1 MSMVKFDVSLNTVW
15 FTQYLKALRLLS
27 LTLALGATTSGIL
40 AARLA
45 GYIALSGPD
54 TARQIRLIVL
64 VTVAG
69 LAVQTGANLIND
81 YFEGSFKYRQ
91 PGRPV
96 RRRGMTEA
104 AALRD
109 QELRRYRFL
118 GRERTAF
125 DITIFAGGIGLM
137 GLASVIG
144 LYLVWISRWG
154 MLVIGLVG
162 VIGSYAYTGEPFVY
176 KRRGMGALMSWV
188 LMGPLMN
195 LGAWYPFGGGW
206 SWYPVLI
213 GLPLSFLVPALMLS
227 NEMRDFHR
235 DRRVVAGT
243 LSTRI
248 GPALTR
254 RLYTSLLAASFLSA
268 IGLVLG
274 RVLPPNYLAV
284 LLLLPLALRARSSVQ
299 SHAPAGIPWTNALHL
314 AFFAISTLVLLY
326 APVS

>member
-1 MSMVKFDVSLNTVW
+1 MSMVKYDLSLNTGW
-15 FTQYLKALRLLS
+15 ITQYVKALRLLS
-27 LTLALGATTSGIL
+27 LTLALGGTTSGIL
-40 AARLA
+40 AARRA
-45 GYIALSGPD
+45 GYIAFSGSDVVRAIP
-54 TARQIRLIVL
+54 LIIV
-64 VTVAG
+64 VTIAG
-69 LAVQTGANLIND
+69 LALQTGANLIND

-96 RRRGMTEA
+96 RRRGMTQA

-125 DITIFAGGIGLM
+125 DILVFTTGLGLM

-144 LYLVWISRWG
+144 LYLVWLSGWG
-154 MLVIGLVG
+154 MLLIGLVG
-162 VIGSYAYTGEPFVY
+162 VLGCYAYTGEPFVY
-176 KRRGMGALMSWV
+176 KRRGLGAVLSWV

-206 SWYPVLI
+206 SWYPILI
-213 GLPLSFLVPALMLS
+213 GLPLSFLVPALMVS
-227 NEMRDFHR
+227 NEMRDFRR
-235 DRRVVAGT
+235 DRRVAAGT

-254 RLYTSLLAASFLSA
+254 LLYSALLAASFLSA

-274 RVLPPNYLAV
+274 RVLPTYYLAI
-284 LLLLPLALRARSSVQ
+284 LLLLPMALRARSSVQ
-299 SHAPAGIPWTNALHL
+299 SHAAAGIPWTNALHL
-314 AFFAISTLVLLY
+314 AFFAMSTLVLLY
-326 APVS
+326 EPGS